1 MERINRKNMD
11 WVRVS
16 VVIRREQREKLQEK
30 GINISEFVR
39 EKIDEFLYIPLFVI
53 EVEGA
58 EKGIPEGSV
67 ILLPVEKKG
76 EIKVAHGGRRYI
88 REGRDKYYVKIEKWK
103 NIRKRRYV
111 YVYE

>member
-1 MERINRKNMD
+1 MERKDMKKMD

-16 VVIRREQREKLQEK
+16 VVIRKEQREKLQEK
-30 GINISEFVR
+30 GMNLSEFVR
-39 EKIDEFLYIPLFVI
+39 EKIDEFLYIPLFVV

-67 ILLPVEKKG
+67 IFLPVEKRG

-88 REGRDKYYVKIEKWK
+88 REGAVKYYVKIAKWE
-103 NIRKRRYV
+103 NIRNKRYV

>member
-1 MERINRKNMD
+1 MKRFDRKNMD

-16 VVIRREQREKLQEK
+16 VVIRREQREKLQEN

-39 EKIDEFLYIPLFVI
+39 DRIDEFLYIPLFVV

-58 EKGIPEGSV
+58 ERGIPEGTI
-67 ILLPVEKKG
+67 ILLPVEKKV

-88 REGRDKYYVKIEKWK
+88 REGRVKYYVKIAKWE
-103 NIRKRRYV
+103 NIRKRRYM